1 MTFTRPAVGGRKGK
15 KKKVVMAA
23 GGGGGGGGSNTSVYN
38 PPDDQDE
45 EIELK
50 PNGKNID
57 VTDTNKDEYASL
69 LLHAYTH
76 TTYGNAAQAMRQ
88 GLLDVLLKNQ
98 RLLRLFNPPEFSVVV
113 GGIGEIDVHDW
124 QTHTDVVGFASAD
137 GSGRRVI
144 EWFWTVVYRLT
155 REEKALLL
163 KFATGHSRLPVGGFG
178 KLSPRFCL
186 QQINYRASMSLPMVS
201 VCVCVCVCVL

>member
-1 MTFTRPAVGGRKGK
+1 MTLHDLRDLDFEMYKSLMYVLENEGAEGLCLTFTRPAVGGGRKKKGK
-15 KKKVVMAA
+15 KKTTVTE
-23 GGGGGGGGSNTSVYN
+23 GGGGGGGSSSN
-38 PPDDQDE
+38 PPADQDAEEE

-76 TTYGNAAQAMRQ
+76 TTYGAAAQAMRQ
-88 GLLDVLLKNQ
+88 GLLDVLLKNH

-124 QTHTDVVGFASAD
+124 QAHTDKTGFASAD
-137 GSGRRVI
+137 GHGDRVI
-144 EWFWTVVYRLT
+144 
-155 REEKALLL
+155 
-163 KFATGHSRLPVGGFG
+163 
-178 KLSPRFCL
+178 
-186 QQINYRASMSLPMVS
+186 Q
-201 VCVCVCVCVL
+201 VCVCVCVCVCLFR